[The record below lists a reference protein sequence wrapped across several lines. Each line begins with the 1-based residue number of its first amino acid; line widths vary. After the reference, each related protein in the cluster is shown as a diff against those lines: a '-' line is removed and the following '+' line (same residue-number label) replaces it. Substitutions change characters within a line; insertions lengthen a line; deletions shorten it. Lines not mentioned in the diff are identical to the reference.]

1 MVTTCLITFD
11 TPALERLM
19 QHIIDCRMYVCSY
32 ELPGITWH
40 DMGTVIIL
48 SIRVTA
54 TAESLPVADCRR
66 PDASLLQSQIG
77 HCTGYM
83 SIENTMHA
91 SRQTIRAGTKSAC
104 KPCWFDPEPGLNP
117 NSQTTQCRHPIQ
129 NPLQADHSVPMEG
142 TFRLTRQG
150 WCATR
155 VS

>member
-1 MVTTCLITFD
+1 MVTTCLITCD
-11 TPALERLM
+11 TPALERLL

-91 SRQTIRAGTKSAC
+91 SRQTIRAGTKKC
-104 KPCWFDPEPGLNP
+104 M
-117 NSQTTQCRHPIQ
+117 
-129 NPLQADHSVPMEG
+129 QALLVRS
-142 TFRLTRQG
+142 R
-150 WCATR
+150 TR
-155 VS
+155 VEPQFTNNPMQASHSECPSSRSFCADGGHL